1 MIMSKRNLGVLS
13 ILLVTWL
20 AIWYNSYTNS
30 MNLENAH
37 KEIIQYQMQIDE
49 LEKPSQIELD
59 EIDLKKAEVNAIA
72 YWKLE
77 AESKARK
84 EQAIWKTRCIKKKI
98 IWEEEEC
105 ETNLEERFAIHVK

>member
-1 MIMSKRNLGVLS
+1 
-13 ILLVTWL
+13 
-20 AIWYNSYTNS
+20 

-72 YWKLE
+72 Y
-77 AESKARK
+77 
-84 EQAIWKTRCIKKKI
+84 
-98 IWEEEEC
+98 
-105 ETNLEERFAIHVK
+105 